1 MLDRRAHEVH
11 AAISWERLSGRD
23 SYVSGVRMTAGDW
36 IPFGE
41 GRYRAER
48 VFLVGGGG
56 RLGAEIEDAVIEVT
70 EDRGGG
76 RRLRGRGR
84 VRVDLL
90 VGLLEEA
97 DEPEL
102 WLDLG
107 GEFKYRMAAEVQ
119 GGKVFTPG
127 LKAFVQ
133 FLPLRPWEPVGESDF
148 NSRMAGLRA
157 PGDPGS

>member
-1 MLDRRAHEVH
+1 MA
-11 AAISWERLSGRD
+11 
-23 SYVSGVRMTAGDW
+23 TGDW

-48 VFLVGGGG
+48 VVLVGGGG
-56 RLGAEIEDAVIEVT
+56 GLGVAIEEAVIGVAE
-70 EDRGGG
+70 ERGGG
-76 RRLRGRGR
+76 RRLSGRGR
-84 VRVDLL
+84 VRVDRL

-127 LKAFVQ
+127 VSAFVQ
-133 FLPLRPWEPVGESDF
+133 FRPLRPWQPVGEADF
-148 NSRMAGLRA
+148 SSRMSGLRL
-157 PGDPGS
+157 PGDPES

>member
-1 MLDRRAHEVH
+1 MA
-11 AAISWERLSGRD
+11 
-23 SYVSGVRMTAGDW
+23 TGDW

-48 VFLVGGGG
+48 VVLVGGGG
-56 RLGAEIEDAVIEVT
+56 DLGVAIEEAVIEVA
-70 EDRGGG
+70 EERGGG
-76 RRLRGRGR
+76 RRLSGRGR
-84 VRVDLL
+84 VRVDRL

-127 LKAFVQ
+127 VSAFVQ
-133 FLPLRPWEPVGESDF
+133 FRPLRPWQPVGEADF
-148 NSRMAGLRA
+148 NSRMSGLRL
-157 PGDPGS
+157 PGDPES